1 MQTQPN
7 DLGRCVG
14 VALISF
20 IRNLVHHSPSNLH
33 NCLSIRYKL
42 YMKMHGDVVVPF
54 KQLVRSVE
62 FSFDG
67 IEGLKNC
74 HGHATWYLVR
84 VVVEAIHGGVLPMIS
99 SCFVVCAVA
108 SVVADLLVARGKLR

>member
-1 MQTQPN
+1 MNFDKFTMY
-7 DLGRCVG
+7 C
-14 VALISF
+14 
-20 IRNLVHHSPSNLH
+20 SP
-33 NCLSIRYKL
+33 
-42 YMKMHGDVVVPF
+42 F
-54 KQLVRSVE
+54 E

-108 SVVADLLVARGKLR
+108 SVVADLLVARGKLHGISPPVLFCN